1 MSPRIIGVVP
11 GYKKYG
17 KQEWVGR
24 KGRGHKKVRNNGAL
38 NFNANV
44 TDRLFE
50 GESLLEVKLADK
62 PEKLDDRYTL
72 WEKIASGGMA
82 EVYRATEYG
91 AKGSRKT
98 VALKKILPNYSSNPD
113 YRKMFADE
121 AIICTQLT
129 HANICQVNP
138 LLEIGDNLYMPMEFV
153 DGKNLRQIITKYKK
167 RNGSKPLPI
176 PFSLHV
182 ISEVSKGL
190 EYAHSKIGNDDGR
203 PLNIVH
209 RDMSPQNIMISY
221 EGAVKLIDFGIAKSK
236 ILANET
242 RAGVIKGKYS
252 YMSPEQTVGGELNRQ
267 SDLFSIGI
275 ILWELLTGERLFQTE
290 SELATI
296 KLIQDCDLR
305 NKEPIKKNPAV
316 TPELNKIVM
325 KALTKDLSLR
335 YKSADLFQQQLQ
347 RYNNEKYSAYSIR
360 EVRRFLENLFSE
372 EISAEQ
378 KIAKVLYGATVTN
391 SQQKERTARR
401 GLQEVENA
409 LEGSIT
415 NTNMSGST
423 GVTDAELMDDS
434 EKFEDP
440 MELGSKQDKK
450 NEATALDI
458 SQNTEVSVEQKDFKI
473 PSIVAEEKMVIT
485 REKNTATQGETA
497 EPRPI
502 ELILSDREGP
512 LNQKREKS
520 AWDIVSVGS
529 NSSKEIGLN
538 KVRLDTSLSEEIEKA
553 NSISNSQNSNI
564 SVVKQSQKW
573 LGVAVVVAFV
583 GTAYLYQLIFTG
595 KMTSIFNE
603 FSKRGPTANPSI
615 PVMEPSLP
623 IKTNSVTSLC
633 QVKVET
639 DPPGATIIGEGFAG
653 SSSTGII
660 LAPCDQSV
668 ILRLEKPG
676 YEPYKIPVVT
686 NKQQQV
692 VPMVTLQ
699 LLRGGTIVITVD
711 NNSQVLIDGK
721 SYGEIKANIPAEY
734 FLPAGTHK
742 FLFKNGVFGV
752 SAEQDFKIIESQKIV
767 TRTIKLLDNK

>member
-1 MSPRIIGVVP
+1 MV
-11 GYKKYG
+11 
-17 KQEWVGR
+17 
-24 KGRGHKKVRNNGAL
+24 
-38 NFNANV
+38 
-44 TDRLFE
+44 
-50 GESLLEVKLADK
+50 
-62 PEKLDDRYTL
+62 
-72 WEKIASGGMA
+72 
-82 EVYRATEYG
+82 
-91 AKGSRKT
+91 
-98 VALKKILPNYSSNPD
+98 
-113 YRKMFADE
+113 
-121 AIICTQLT
+121 
-129 HANICQVNP
+129 
-138 LLEIGDNLYMPMEFV
+138 
-153 DGKNLRQIITKYKK
+153 
-167 RNGSKPLPI
+167 
-176 PFSLHV
+176 
-182 ISEVSKGL
+182 
-190 EYAHSKIGNDDGR
+190 
-203 PLNIVH
+203 
-209 RDMSPQNIMISY
+209 
-221 EGAVKLIDFGIAKSK
+221 
-236 ILANET
+236 
-242 RAGVIKGKYS
+242 
-252 YMSPEQTVGGELNRQ
+252 LNR
-267 SDLFSIGI
+267 
-275 ILWELLTGERLFQTE
+275 T
-290 SELATI
+290 
-296 KLIQDCDLR
+296 
-305 NKEPIKKNPAV
+305 
-316 TPELNKIVM
+316 
-325 KALTKDLSLR
+325 
-335 YKSADLFQQQLQ
+335 
-347 RYNNEKYSAYSIR
+347 
-360 EVRRFLENLFSE
+360 
-372 EISAEQ
+372 
-378 KIAKVLYGATVTN
+378 
-391 SQQKERTARR
+391 
-401 GLQEVENA
+401 
-409 LEGSIT
+409 
-415 NTNMSGST
+415 
-423 GVTDAELMDDS
+423 
-434 EKFEDP
+434 
-440 MELGSKQDKK
+440 KK

-512 LNQKREKS
+512 LNQKWEKS
-520 AWDIVSVGS
+520 SWDIVSVGS

-623 IKTNSVTSLC
+623 IKTNSVASLC

-721 SYGEIKANIPAEY
+721 SYGEIKAIFQPSIFFPRAPISFY
-734 FLPAGTHK
+734 LKTVFLACQQ
-742 FLFKNGVFGV
+742 N
-752 SAEQDFKIIESQKIV
+752 
-767 TRTIKLLDNK
+767 RTLKLLRVKR

>member
-1 MSPRIIGVVP
+1 MDVVP
-11 GYKKYG
+11 RYKKSG
-17 KQEWVGR
+17 EQQRGDR
-24 KGRGHKKVRNNGAL
+24 KGKAHKKVRNGGVL
-38 NFNANV
+38 NFNVNL

-50 GESLLEVKLADK
+50 VDSLFEVKLPDK

-98 VALKKILPNYSSNPD
+98 VALKKILPNYSSNPE

-176 PFSLHV
+176 PFSLYV
-182 ISEVSKGL
+182 VSEVSKGL
-190 EYAHSKIGNDDGR
+190 EYAHSKISNDDGR

-209 RDMSPQNIMISY
+209 RDMSPQNVMISY

-305 NKEPIKKNPAV
+305 HKEPIKKNPGV

-335 YKSADLFQQQLQ
+335 YKSADVFQQQLQ
-347 RYNNEKYSAYSIR
+347 KYNNEKYSAYSIR

-378 KIAKVLYGATVTN
+378 KAAKVLYGATVTN
-391 SQQKERTARR
+391 SQQKQRTERR
-401 GLQEVENA
+401 GLQDVENA

-423 GVTDAELMDDS
+423 GVTDAELKNDH
-434 EKFEDP
+434 EIFHDP
-440 MELGSKQDKK
+440 HEIGFKQDNK
-450 NEATALDI
+450 NEATALDV
-458 SQNTEVSVEQKDFKI
+458 SQNTDVSIEQKDFKI
-473 PSIVAEEKMVIT
+473 PSIVAEEKIVIT
-485 REKNTATQGETA
+485 REKNTATQGEPS
-497 EPRPI
+497 EPGPI
-502 ELILSDREGP
+502 ELILPDRKGYLMRKE
-512 LNQKREKS
+512 QDS
-520 AWDIVSVGS
+520 SWSSVGGKTNS
-529 NSSKEIGLN
+529 NNEKVLN
-538 KVRLDTSLSEEIEKA
+538 KVKLDTSLSEEIEREK
-553 NSISNSQNSNI
+553 SISRSQNSNI
-564 SVVKQSQKW
+564 SIVKQSQKW

-595 KMTSIFNE
+595 KIASIFNE

-615 PVMEPSLP
+615 AVIEPSLP
-623 IKTNSVTSLC
+623 IKTNSVTPLC
-633 QVKVET
+633 QIKVET
-639 DPPGATIIGEGFAG
+639 DPPGATIIGEGFEG
-653 SSSTGII
+653 SSSTGVI
-660 LAPCDQSV
+660 LAPCDQVV

-692 VPMVTLQ
+692 VPIVNLQ
-699 LLRGGTIVITVD
+699 FLKGGTILLTVD

-721 SYGEIKANIPAEY
+721 SYGEIKANVPVEY
-734 FLPAGTHK
+734 FLPAGIHK
-742 FLFKNGVFGV
+742 FVFKNDVFGL
-752 SAEQDFKIIESQKIV
+752 SAAQDFKVIESQKIV
-767 TRTIKLLDNK
+767 TRTIKLIDNK